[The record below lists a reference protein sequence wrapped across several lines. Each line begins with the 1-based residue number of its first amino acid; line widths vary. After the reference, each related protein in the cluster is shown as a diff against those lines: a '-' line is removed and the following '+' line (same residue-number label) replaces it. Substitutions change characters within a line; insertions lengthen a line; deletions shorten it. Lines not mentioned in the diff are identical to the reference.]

1 MIHIGTVM
9 RVLGERKTFIGNHPD
24 FLSFIL
30 QVFGGELEP
39 GTVLEVRVTRPKRD
53 MGDGAANE
61 SETKRALVELR
72 ASDMDFFQG
81 MRQLVKEIVKE

>member
-30 QVFGGELEP
+30 QVFGGEL
-39 GTVLEVRVTRPKRD
+39 
-53 MGDGAANE
+53 
-61 SETKRALVELR
+61 ALVELR

>member
-39 GTVLEVRVTRPKRD
+39 GTVLEVRVTRD